1 MRRWAWLAI
10 LTTAAATASAQR
22 RWDGEGGDSLWQ
34 NARNWQPDGVPLRE
48 DTVLLDH
55 SLTTPDYRVHLPGGS
70 TSVTI
75 RSLRI
80 LPGTGRRITLVLPAS
95 NTAIPGLQVTDTGEC
110 IRLDAG
116 ACLRNASGAA
126 SGEPLQCNGRLRI
139 SDGATYVHN
148 TSRGNARLIDL
159 LSQAPGTENGV
170 FEFDVPGAAGY
181 TVSLTGNTFGSL
193 AFSASAAGSA
203 KSYSGSGTS
212 NCIVRGS
219 LRIDPGA
226 ALTSTLT
233 SDILLY
239 GDLAVDGTLNLSPA
253 TAGSTGRSLLFCGS
267 TPQRLT
273 GNGQFL
279 AANSFRNVECRS
291 GSRLQLVRD
300 LRLPQAGQSFLVNDN
315 ATLDFGIH
323 AILGEGIFR
332 ALPGCSLDMGSPYGL
347 RASEPLGNVQ
357 TRIRDLSP
365 AASYRFTGTAQQST
379 GNGLPDSI
387 RSLTI
392 DKPQG
397 ALILS
402 KPVRVTG
409 ALGLTRG
416 RILSRTD
423 SILTLDG
430 ATVSSRFFVY
440 GGSDTGWDSSFVEG
454 PLRIRIRQTGSLP
467 LPLGSDSVHAPARIE
482 AVQPVP
488 VTVRAEYRNATAM
501 ETIGPVAAGIRR
513 ILAPGYWEIRPDST
527 GQSLSAF
534 LAFSWRYNGDSLSA
548 RLRKDSLQ
556 VAFAS
561 TTGGAPVWERAGIS
575 HNLTGEARKG
585 WIRPSQALTAF
596 GRFALATGMPD
607 AALPLTAIH
616 LSAETRG
623 QRVRLEWR
631 VEGSEGRASF
641 CVERSREGGRFE
653 GIARMEAQGIRQGH
667 AFSHTDE
674 RPPPGRNL
682 YRVSALTDGN
692 EALLSPVREVW
703 VRGAD
708 ATRIYPNPVQDI
720 LHLRW
725 VDRKDE
731 GSGEVIDMSGRLRI
745 RLQLPAG
752 IDRTIDLRGLPPG
765 AYLLRIRWD
774 GRSETHRFIVSD
786 AARQ

>member
-80 LPGTGRRITLVLPAS
+80 QPGTGRRITLVLPAS

-148 TSRGNARLIDL
+148 TPRGNARLIDL

-315 ATLDFGIH
+315 ATLAFGIH

-365 AASYRFTGTAQQST
+365 AASYRFTGTGQQST

-392 DKPQG
+392 HKPQG

-430 ATVSSRFFVY
+430 ATVSSPFFVY

-534 LAFSWRYNGDSLSA
+534 LSFSWRYSGDSLST
-548 RLRKDSLQ
+548 RMYKDSLK
-556 VAFAS
+556 VAIAS
-561 TTGGAPVWERAGIS
+561 TTGSAPVWERAGIS
-575 HNLTGEARKG
+575 HSLSGDAKRG
-585 WIRPSQALTAF
+585 WIRPSQPLTGF
-596 GRFALATGMPD
+596 GRFSLATGIPD
-607 AALPLTAIH
+607 ATLPLTAIH
-616 LSAETRG
+616 LYAQPWG
-623 QRVRLEWR
+623 HRVRLCWR
-631 VEGSEGRASF
+631 MEGSAHHTTF
-641 CVERSREGGRFE
+641 TVERSRDGGRFE
-653 GIARMEAQGIRQGH
+653 SIGWIEALDIREGD

-674 RPPPGRNL
+674 RPPPGRSL
-682 YRVSALTDGN
+682 YRLSARTDGK
-692 EALLSPVREVW
+692 EPILSPVRQVW
-703 VRGAD
+703 VRGQVAP
-708 ATRIYPNPVQDI
+708 RIYPNPATDV
-720 LHLRW
+720 LHVRW
-725 VDRKDE
+725 ADRAAP
-731 GSGEVIDMSGRLRI
+731 GYGEVIDMSGRPHIFLKLLAGVDNAISLADLSPGAYVLRI
-745 RLQLPAG
+745 RS
-752 IDRTIDLRGLPPG
+752 
-765 AYLLRIRWD
+765 D
-774 GRSETHRFIVSD
+774 GRTETHRFIRAD
-786 AARQ
+786 AVGH